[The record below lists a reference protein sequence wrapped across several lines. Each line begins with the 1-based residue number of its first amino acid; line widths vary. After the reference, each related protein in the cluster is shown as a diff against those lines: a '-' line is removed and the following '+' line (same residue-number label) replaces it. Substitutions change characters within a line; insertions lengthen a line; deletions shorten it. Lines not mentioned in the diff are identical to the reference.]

1 VLSNADHAL
10 GTNSRACS
18 FDYPRSRQSR
28 RNDSLS
34 ATKSASSLDVNPSR
48 RTGSAEGHHSFV
60 RSGGLVLRIAFA
72 YDVPVFGCASAA
84 AIPLYI
90 VELDV
95 RVRRSEASQR
105 SERKLR
111 AGGEVRCGDCAVY
124 FVEIVSNCSTHVE
137 TP

>member
-1 VLSNADHAL
+1 VLSNTDHAL
-10 GTNSRACS
+10 GTDSHACS
-18 FDYPRSRQSR
+18 FNYPRGRHSR

-60 RSGGLVLRIAFA
+60 RSSGLVLRIAFA
-72 YDVPVFGCASAA
+72 YDVPVSSSSGTGFH
-84 AIPLYI
+84 
-90 VELDV
+90 VVKLDV
-95 RVRRSEASQR
+95 CVRRSEASQR
-105 SERKLR
+105 PERKLR